1 MNTSQFECVKLSMNQ
16 NRTGYVL
23 SLAVHPDDVPE
34 EILRDFVGS
43 RYQVVMVRLNDD
55 QLPINRNIFKDPIKT
70 AGILCKDP
78 MFHKFLLEHGNIFDP
93 SEEEAVNWLR
103 ETLQILSRS
112 ELKDNKEAATKLF
125 AIHEDYITW
134 KHQNV

>member
-55 QLPINRNIFKDPIKT
+55 QLPINRNVFKDPVKT

-78 MFHKFLLEHGNIFDP
+78 FFHKFLLEAGHIFDP
-93 SEEEAVNWLR
+93 SEEAAVDWLR

-112 ELKDNKEAATKLF
+112 ELKDNREAALKLLE
-125 AIHEDYITW
+125 IHEDYITW